1 MAASA
6 EAPREFTAEDFA
18 SRVARAVEQ
27 APEAGLDGV
36 VVAPA
41 PDLVWLTGHQPRQ
54 GPGARHGR
62 LLAEGEDGVLDL
74 AAAGAT
80 AIALAAGVILGQYLA
95 QPNQA
100 GRAAVGEPPGR
111 SPARRSPAQA
121 TGQSTR

>member
-27 APEAGLDGV
+27 APEAGLDRV

-41 PDLVWLTGHQPRQ
+41 PDLGWLTGHQPRQ

-62 LLAEGEDGVLDL
+62 LLPRAR
-74 AAAGAT
+74 T
-80 AIALAAGVILGQYLA
+80 ACWIWRL
-95 QPNQA
+95 
-100 GRAAVGEPPGR
+100 PG
-111 SPARRSPAQA
+111 PRRSHWPPE
-121 TGQSTR
+121 